1 MVVTVLVV
9 LLLAGLVLVAYF
21 VGWIMAAQG
30 LVFCI
35 VSAALSPLLTALYV
49 LSQKQN
55 SNNDDDQPKR
65 RRKKPVDD
73 PCNIRLGNPSTTVH

>member
-9 LLLAGLVLVAYF
+9 LHLAGLVLVAYF

-35 VSAALSPLLTALYV
+35 VSAALSPLLTTLYV
-49 LSQKQN
+49 LSQKQK
-55 SNNDDDQPKR
+55 QQQR
-65 RRKKPVDD
+65 RRPAQETEEEA
-73 PCNIRLGNPSTTVH
+73 S